1 MYKIDSRILGMV
13 GTNCYLLCNMDI
25 KECVLIDPADSQDE
39 ISRMIDESGCS
50 LKGIL
55 LTHGH
60 FDHIMGL
67 DALLE
72 EYPVPVYVHEAEK
85 GLIADPKTNLSLTY
99 TNGYVFEDA
108 TYVTDGQKIAA
119 AGVTFE
125 VLFTPGHTSGGCCYY
140 AETENM
146 LFSGDTLFR
155 CSVGRSDLPTGDETT
170 LIRSIKEK
178 LLVLPENTVVY
189 PGHMAATTI
198 QTEKTA
204 NPFWRKW

>member
-1 MYKIDSRILGMV
+1 MI
-13 GTNCYLLCNMDI
+13 GTNCYLVINEETKDTVMVDPGAYPTKLKNAV
-25 KECVLIDPADSQDE
+25 KEQ
-39 ISRMIDESGCS
+39 G
-50 LKGIL
+50 LKLKAVL
-55 LTHGH
+55 LTHAH

-204 NPFWRKW
+204 NPFLA

>member
-1 MYKIDSRILGMV
+1 MKVERFLTGILS
-13 GTNCYLLCNMDI
+13 TNCYVAWNEQT
-25 KECVLIDPADSQDE
+25 KEAVIVDPAAYSKKLAE
-39 ISRMIDESGCS
+39 FLREEG
-50 LKGIL
+50 LKPQAVL

-67 DALLE
+67 DALIE
-72 EYPVPVYVHEAEK
+72 EYPVPVYVHGAEK

-108 TYVTDGQKIAA
+108 TYVTDGQKITA

-204 NPFWRKW
+204 NPFLA

>member
-1 MYKIDSRILGMV
+1 MKVERFLTGILS
-13 GTNCYLLCNMDI
+13 TNCYVAWNEQT
-25 KECVLIDPADSQDE
+25 KEAVIVDPAAYSKKLAE
-39 ISRMIDESGCS
+39 FLREEG
-50 LKGIL
+50 LKPQAVL

-67 DALLE
+67 DALLLD
-72 EYPVPVYVHEAEK
+72 YPVSVYVHEAEK
-85 GLIADPKTNLSLTY
+85 ELIADPKTNLSLTY
-99 TNGYVFEDA
+99 TNGYVFEGA
-108 TYVTDGQKIAA
+108 IYVADGQKIEA

-125 VLFTPGHTSGGCCYY
+125 VLFTPGHTLGGCCYY
-140 AETENM
+140 AETENI

-155 CSVGRSDLPTGDETT
+155 CSIGRSDLPTGDEAT

-178 LLVLPENTVVY
+178 LLVLPEHTVVY

-204 NPFWRKW
+204 NPFLA

>member
-1 MYKIDSRILGMV
+1 MKVERFLTGILS
-13 GTNCYLLCNMDI
+13 TNCYVAWNEQT
-25 KECVLIDPADSQDE
+25 KEAVIVDPAAYSKKLAE
-39 ISRMIDESGCS
+39 FLREEG
-50 LKGIL
+50 LKPQAVL

-72 EYPVPVYVHEAEK
+72 EYPVPVYVHGAEK

-119 AGVTFE
+119 AGGTFE

-204 NPFWRKW
+204 NPFLA

>member
-1 MYKIDSRILGMV
+1 MKIERFVLGPIE
-13 GTNCYLLCNMDI
+13 TNCYVVVNEDT
-25 KECVLIDPADSQDE
+25 KECFAVDMAYCPKAYVDHIREQGYQMKALF
-39 ISRMIDESGCS
+39 
-50 LKGIL
+50 

-108 TYVTDGQKIAA
+108 IYVTDGQKIAA

-204 NPFWRKW
+204 NPFLA

>member
-1 MYKIDSRILGMV
+1 MKVERFLTGILS
-13 GTNCYLLCNMDI
+13 TNCYVAWNEQT
-25 KECVLIDPADSQDE
+25 KEAVIVDPAAYSKKLAE
-39 ISRMIDESGCS
+39 FLREEG
-50 LKGIL
+50 LKPQAVL

-198 QTEKTA
+198 QTEKIA
-204 NPFWRKW
+204 NPFLA

>member
-1 MYKIDSRILGMV
+1 MKVERFLTGILS
-13 GTNCYLLCNMDI
+13 TNCYVAWNEQT
-25 KECVLIDPADSQDE
+25 KEAVIVDPAAYSKKLAE
-39 ISRMIDESGCS
+39 FLREEG
-50 LKGIL
+50 LKPQAVL

-140 AETENM
+140 AVTENM

-204 NPFWRKW
+204 NPFLA

>member
-1 MYKIDSRILGMV
+1 MKVERFLTGILS
-13 GTNCYLLCNMDI
+13 TNCYVAWNEET
-25 KECVLIDPADSQDE
+25 KEAVIVDPAAYPKKMAE
-39 ISRMIDESGCS
+39 FLREEG
-50 LKGIL
+50 LKPQAVL

-67 DALLE
+67 DAFLA

-85 GLIADPKTNLSLTY
+85 ELIADPKTNLSLTY
-99 TNGYVFEDA
+99 TNGYVFEGA
-108 TYVTDGQKIAA
+108 IYVTDGQKIEA

-125 VLFTPGHTSGGCCYY
+125 VLFTPGHTLGGCCYY
-140 AETENM
+140 AESENI

-155 CSVGRSDLPTGDETT
+155 CSIGRSDLPTGDEAA

-178 LLVLPENTVVY
+178 LLVLPEHTVVY

-204 NPFWRKW
+204 NPFLA

>member
-1 MYKIDSRILGMV
+1 MKVERLLTGILS
-13 GTNCYLLCNMDI
+13 TNCYVAWNEQT
-25 KECVLIDPADSQDE
+25 KEAVIVDPAAYSKKLAE
-39 ISRMIDESGCS
+39 FLREEG
-50 LKGIL
+50 LKPQAVL

-72 EYPVPVYVHEAEK
+72 EYPVPVYVHGAEK

-204 NPFWRKW
+204 NPFLA

>member
-1 MYKIDSRILGMV
+1 MKVERFLTGILS
-13 GTNCYLLCNMDI
+13 TNCYVAWNEQT
-25 KECVLIDPADSQDE
+25 KEAVIVDPAAYSKKLAE
-39 ISRMIDESGCS
+39 FFREEG
-50 LKGIL
+50 LKPQAVL

-72 EYPVPVYVHEAEK
+72 EYPVPVYVHGAEK

-204 NPFWRKW
+204 NPFLA

>member
-1 MYKIDSRILGMV
+1 MKVERFLTGILS
-13 GTNCYLLCNMDI
+13 TNCYVAWNEQT
-25 KECVLIDPADSQDE
+25 KEAVIVDPAAYSKKLAE
-39 ISRMIDESGCS
+39 FLREEG
-50 LKGIL
+50 LKPQAVL

-189 PGHMAATTI
+189 PGHKAATTI

-204 NPFWRKW
+204 NPFLA

>member
-1 MYKIDSRILGMV
+1 MKVERFLTGILS
-13 GTNCYLLCNMDI
+13 TNCYVAWNEQT
-25 KECVLIDPADSQDE
+25 KEAVIVDPAAYSKKLAE
-39 ISRMIDESGCS
+39 FLREEG
-50 LKGIL
+50 LKPQAVL

-67 DALLE
+67 DAFLE

-108 TYVTDGQKIAA
+108 TYVTDGQKITA

-204 NPFWRKW
+204 NPFLA

>member
-1 MYKIDSRILGMV
+1 MKVERFLTGILS
-13 GTNCYLLCNMDI
+13 TNCYVAWNEQT
-25 KECVLIDPADSQDE
+25 KEAVIVDPAAYSKKLAE
-39 ISRMIDESGCS
+39 FLREEG
-50 LKGIL
+50 LKPQAVL

-72 EYPVPVYVHEAEK
+72 EYPVPVYVHGAEK
-85 GLIADPKTNLSLTY
+85 GLIADPKTNRSLTY

-189 PGHMAATTI
+189 PGHMAAKTI

-204 NPFWRKW
+204 NPFLA

>member
-1 MYKIDSRILGMV
+1 MI
-13 GTNCYLLCNMDI
+13 GTNCYLVINEETKDTVMVDPGAYPAKLKNAV
-25 KECVLIDPADSQDE
+25 KEQ
-39 ISRMIDESGCS
+39 G
-50 LKGIL
+50 LKLKAVL
-55 LTHGH
+55 LTHAH

-204 NPFWRKW
+204 NPFLA

>member
-1 MYKIDSRILGMV
+1 MKVERFLTGILS
-13 GTNCYLLCNMDI
+13 TNCYVAWNEQT
-25 KECVLIDPADSQDE
+25 KEAVIVDPAAYSKKLAE
-39 ISRMIDESGCS
+39 FLREEG
-50 LKGIL
+50 LKPQAVL

-72 EYPVPVYVHEAEK
+72 EYPVPVYVHGAEK

-155 CSVGRSDLPTGDETT
+155 GSVGRSDLPTGDETT

-204 NPFWRKW
+204 NPFLA

>member
-1 MYKIDSRILGMV
+1 MKVERFLTGILS
-13 GTNCYLLCNMDI
+13 TNCYVAWNEQT
-25 KECVLIDPADSQDE
+25 KEAVIVDPAAYSKKLAE
-39 ISRMIDESGCS
+39 FLREEG
-50 LKGIL
+50 LKPQAVL

-125 VLFTPGHTSGGCCYY
+125 VLFTPGHTSGVCCYY

-204 NPFWRKW
+204 NPFLA

>member
-1 MYKIDSRILGMV
+1 MKVERFLTGILS
-13 GTNCYLLCNMDI
+13 TNCYVAWNEQT
-25 KECVLIDPADSQDE
+25 KEAVIVDPAAYSKKLAE
-39 ISRMIDESGCS
+39 FLREEG
-50 LKGIL
+50 LKPQAVL

-72 EYPVPVYVHEAEK
+72 EYPVPAYVHEAEK

-108 TYVTDGQKIAA
+108 TYVTDGQKITA

-204 NPFWRKW
+204 NPFLA

>member
-1 MYKIDSRILGMV
+1 MKVERFLTGILS
-13 GTNCYLLCNMDI
+13 TNCYVAWNEQT
-25 KECVLIDPADSQDE
+25 KEAVIVDPAAYSKKLAE
-39 ISRMIDESGCS
+39 FLREEG
-50 LKGIL
+50 LKPQAVL

-72 EYPVPVYVHEAEK
+72 EYPVPVYVHGAEK

-189 PGHMAATTI
+189 PGHMAATTV

-204 NPFWRKW
+204 NPFLA

>member
-1 MYKIDSRILGMV
+1 MKVERFLTGILS
-13 GTNCYLLCNMDI
+13 TNCYVAWNEQT
-25 KECVLIDPADSQDE
+25 KEAVIVDPAAYSKKLAE
-39 ISRMIDESGCS
+39 FLREEG
-50 LKGIL
+50 LKPQAVL

-108 TYVTDGQKIAA
+108 TYVADGQKIAA

-204 NPFWRKW
+204 NPFLA

>member
-1 MYKIDSRILGMV
+1 MLEVKVFELGLIIQA
-13 GTNCYLLCNMDI
+13 NCYVVSEDGHALI
-25 KECVLIDPADSQDE
+25 IDPGS
-39 ISRMIDESGCS
+39 
-50 LKGIL
+50 KGRGVQKYIEEQQL
-55 LTHGH
+55 TVDAIVLTHGH

-99 TNGYVFEDA
+99 TNGYIFEDA

-204 NPFWRKW
+204 NPFLA

>member
-1 MYKIDSRILGMV
+1 MKVERFLTGILS
-13 GTNCYLLCNMDI
+13 TNCYVAWNEQT
-25 KECVLIDPADSQDE
+25 KEAVIVDPAAYSKKLAE
-39 ISRMIDESGCS
+39 FLREEG
-50 LKGIL
+50 LKPQAVL

-72 EYPVPVYVHEAEK
+72 EYPVPVYVHGAEK

-204 NPFWRKW
+204 NPFLE

>member
-1 MYKIDSRILGMV
+1 MKVERFLTGILS
-13 GTNCYLLCNMDI
+13 TNCYVAWNEQT
-25 KECVLIDPADSQDE
+25 KEAVIVDPAAYSKKLAE
-39 ISRMIDESGCS
+39 FLREEG
-50 LKGIL
+50 LKPQAVL

-155 CSVGRSDLPTGDETT
+155 CSVGRSDLPTGDEMT

-204 NPFWRKW
+204 NPFLA

>member
-1 MYKIDSRILGMV
+1 MKVERFLTGILS
-13 GTNCYLLCNMDI
+13 TNCYVAWNEQT
-25 KECVLIDPADSQDE
+25 KEAVIVDPAAYSKKLAE
-39 ISRMIDESGCS
+39 FLREEG
-50 LKGIL
+50 LKPQAVL

-108 TYVTDGQKIAA
+108 IYVTDGQKIAA

-189 PGHMAATTI
+189 PGHMAATTV

-204 NPFWRKW
+204 NPFLA

>member
-1 MYKIDSRILGMV
+1 MTVERFLTGILS
-13 GTNCYLLCNMDI
+13 TNCYVAWNEQT
-25 KECVLIDPADSQDE
+25 KEAVIVDPAAYSKKLAE
-39 ISRMIDESGCS
+39 FLREEG
-50 LKGIL
+50 LKPQAVL

-108 TYVTDGQKIAA
+108 IYVTDGQKIAA

-204 NPFWRKW
+204 NPFLA